1 MTSSATTPATTP
13 AAPGIRAAG
22 SSLPP
27 VSDAPAG
34 DPWSKVAAAL
44 SAVSVVLSIVAL
56 RRGRRR
62 SRR

>member
-1 MTSSATTPATTP
+1 VT
-13 AAPGIRAAG
+13 
-22 SSLPP
+22 SLPP
-27 VSDAPAG
+27 VVDAPAAA

-56 RRGRRR
+56 RRSRRR